1 METTELIKALR
12 RMGVMTG
19 GLMCLGCGH
28 EHNCG
33 VHGCAVIRA
42 AVDKIEELDNFTDSQ
57 CARLLENLQKA
68 EAAIPR
74 WISVDERLPE
84 RFELVIVCRENGKVE
99 QGCRDVKDWWKVYGT
114 RTKKVTHWMPLPEPP
129 EVK

>member
-1 METTELIKALR
+1 MEATELIKALR
-12 RMGVMTG
+12 RMQVETG
-19 GLMCLGCGH
+19 SIACLGCGY
-28 EHNCG
+28 EHNCS
-33 VHGCAVIRA
+33 VRGCAVIREA
-42 AVDKIEELDNFTDSQ
+42 ADTIEELDNFTDSQ
-57 CARLLENLQKA
+57 CARLLEKLEKA

-114 RTKKVTHWMPLPEPP
+114 RTKKVTHWMPLPEAL
-129 EVK
+129 ENE